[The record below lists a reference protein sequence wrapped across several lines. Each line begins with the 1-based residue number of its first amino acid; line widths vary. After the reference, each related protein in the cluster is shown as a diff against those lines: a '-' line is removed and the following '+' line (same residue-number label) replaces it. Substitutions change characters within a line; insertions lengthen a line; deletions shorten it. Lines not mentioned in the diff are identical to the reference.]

1 MDTGYIIAQIF
12 LIIFFV
18 IVIIGLFKEIYRYYN
33 KLNVLYKEL
42 EEYKKNKKN
51 C

>member
-18 IVIIGLFKEIYRYYN
+18 IVIIELFKEIYRYYK
-33 KLNVLYKEL
+33 KLNVLSKEL
-42 EEYKKNKKN
+42 EEYKKIKKN